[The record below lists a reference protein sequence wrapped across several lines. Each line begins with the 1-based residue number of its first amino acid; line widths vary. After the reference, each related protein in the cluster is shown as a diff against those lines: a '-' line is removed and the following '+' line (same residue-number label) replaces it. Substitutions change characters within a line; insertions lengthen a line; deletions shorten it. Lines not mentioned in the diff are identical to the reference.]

1 MSYHVLARKWRPQS
15 FKEMVGQEHVL
26 RPLVNALDNERLHHA
41 YLFTGTRGVGK
52 TTIARILAKCLNC
65 ESGISSSP
73 CNECSSCVEV
83 LEGRSVDVLEIDA
96 ASRTK
101 VEDTRE
107 LLENVQYR
115 PARSTFKIYLIDEV
129 HMLSGHS
136 FNALLKTLEE
146 PPPHVKFLLAT
157 TELQKLP
164 ATVLSRCLQ
173 FCLKNMPQDQII
185 SHLKK
190 VLSSENINY
199 EESALSDLARAGAG
213 SMRDSLSLTDQAISF
228 GSGEVLAKDVQVMLG
243 AVERQK
249 ILILLKAV
257 MEESP
262 REALKIINQMSEN
275 APNFEFALDEL
286 TSLIHAIAVTQAVP
300 DIDNQYLEH
309 VDYITSM
316 AERLAP
322 EDVQLFYQTAIN
334 GKRDL
339 IFAPDM
345 RVGFEMIILRMI
357 AFRPQG
363 VIDENH
369 KIAKLQSEFD
379 RAGASEKE
387 ADSSAIKSSQSA
399 KNSRKVRLQNNLDT
413 PHSSSL
419 DWNKIFVNLELSGI
433 SYNIASHCALVKFDD
448 CRLSLILDKEHA
460 NLFKERHLKIIEDSL
475 SAYFE
480 KEISLLIEIGQ
491 PPSETPAQRA
501 VRLETVRQ
509 RDAQESVN
517 RDEELKGLIDRF
529 DGELDPS
536 SIMPLK

>member
-26 RPLVNALDNERLHHA
+26 RPLINSLDNQRLHHA

-73 CNECSSCVEV
+73 CNQCSSCVEV

-157 TELQKLP
+157 TDLQKLP

-190 VLSSENINY
+190 VLTSENINY
-199 EESALSDLARAGAG
+199 EEPALFDLARAGAG
-213 SMRDSLSLTDQAISF
+213 SMRDALSLTDQAISF
-228 GSGEVLAKDVQVMLG
+228 GSGEVLAKDVQIMLG
-243 AVERQK
+243 AVERRK
-249 ILILLKAV
+249 ILTLLEAV
-257 MEESP
+257 AEESP
-262 REALKIINQMSEN
+262 RDALNIIAQMAEN

-286 TSLIHAIAVTQAVP
+286 TSLIHAIAVTQAVS

-309 VDYITSM
+309 MDYINSM
-316 AERLAP
+316 GAKLTP

-339 IFAPDM
+339 NFAPDM

-363 VIDENH
+363 VIDESH
-369 KIAKLQSEFD
+369 KIVSLQSDFD
-379 RAGASEKE
+379 DEESTVRG
-387 ADSSAIKSSQSA
+387 ADSSVIEPAQSA
-399 KNSRKVRLQNNLDT
+399 QHSNKERPQNKLDI
-413 PHSSSL
+413 PDLNSL
-419 DWNKIFVNLELSGI
+419 DWNEIFVNLELSGI
-433 SYNIASHCALVKFDD
+433 SYNIASHCALANLDES
-448 CRLSLILDKEHA
+448 RLSLILDKEHA
-460 NLFKERHLKIIEDSL
+460 NLFKERHLKKIQDKL
-475 SAYFE
+475 SVYFK
-480 KEISLLIEIGQ
+480 KEIALLIEIGQ
-491 PPSETPAQRA
+491 PPSETPAQRFA
-501 VRLETVRQ
+501 RLEATRKIE
-509 RDAQESVN
+509 AQESV
-517 RDEELKGLIDRF
+517 DKDKDLKGLMDRF
-529 DGELDPS
+529 DGKLDPG